1 MQSYSINSQKRKL
14 QAVIVAFIIITML
27 SQWFM
32 PLVAR
37 AESGRTL
44 SFTVRD
50 SVTAKGK
57 KDTINMAYTTTTK
70 FSGNGHFA
78 VRTFASL
85 NDDYLQIVGYIISDE
100 PFSRI
105 YYDEKV
111 GESSTDDSRVTD
123 AQLLTDGIYYSS
135 LGGRTYGWSKKD
147 ESAVYS
153 YSYPN
158 VICAPLGFDG
168 VELLKKYALSWDK
181 KDNYKELVFD
191 TDTAQFSSDIP
202 TPRITVDN
210 NYNLSFNNATDNY
223 YFQIKGRW
231 YSVDDIELYKQS
243 AQWKYKYNSII
254 KSGLTEW
261 TEKAIKTNTSDLNLA
276 TLGRSAFDNFL
287 SQNPIDSRSYT
298 GGTNALGNYFSGYND
313 ALSTIKMLLKQ
324 PTTLYNGLEI
334 YVRYYEFDSSGIARY
349 GKWCHYY
356 DNLANANGSS
366 GSQWDDKDNM
376 FMGNQSSNG
385 LTDDQFNDVENTGNS
400 TKADTDLVPDYNDSG
415 SGSVIIGDADLTSIT
430 TTLKSLYSQGQEI
443 INMFGQVFS
452 FLPSWLTAFICTSIG
467 LVCLIGII
475 KALRG

>member
-1 MQSYSINSQKRKL
+1 MQSYLINSQKRKL

-27 SQWFM
+27 SQWFA
-32 PLVAR
+32 PLIVHAEEERELEFNTSLTLFKDGETTPFRKTVKVKGQGHFVATSFQYIADTSYSFR
-37 AESGRTL
+37 MFIVSEKPFYRTL
-44 SFTVRD
+44 H
-50 SVTAKGK
+50 SVS
-57 KDTINMAYTTTTK
+57 AYGQTTTNTDIGQATYYGGVYYL
-70 FSGNGHFA
+70 SVADYGGTCA
-78 VRTFASL
+78 VDT
-85 NDDYLQIVGYIISDE
+85 QIQSKGLVNVTDCSDSNFFDILKE
-100 PFSRI
+100 RI
-105 YYDEKV
+105 DNNYYDLSK
-111 GESSTDDSRVTD
+111 DD
-123 AQLLTDGIYYSS
+123 
-135 LGGRTYGWSKKD
+135 
-147 ESAVYS
+147 
-153 YSYPN
+153 
-158 VICAPLGFDG
+158 
-168 VELLKKYALSWDK
+168 
-181 KDNYKELVFD
+181 YKELVFD
-191 TDTAQFSSDIP
+191 TNTAQFSSDIP

-276 TLGRSAFDNFL
+276 TLGKSAFDNFL

-334 YVRYYEFDSSGIARY
+334 YVRYYEFDSNGVAHY

-366 GSQWDDKDNM
+366 GSQWDDKNNM
-376 FMGNQSSNG
+376 FMGNQSSSG

-415 SGSVIIGDADLTSIT
+415 TGSVIIGDADLTSIT

>member
-14 QAVIVAFIIITML
+14 QVIMVAFIIITMFPPL
-27 SQWFM
+27 IVHADVSRTINFSVSYNWGYEEKNDFVLANSGQSVSTTFTGSGNVFARCYQSDYELNNCRYVDKFTV
-32 PLVAR
+32 LVASNNPFTYLKSDNSV
-37 AESGRTL
+37 ANGIKYNDLYYAILL
-44 SFTVRD
+44 SKVGGLYD
-50 SVTAKGK
+50 SFSCAVPKVSVDKSWGTTADIYNVLDSIDLSK
-57 KDTINMAYTTTTK
+57 
-70 FSGNGHFA
+70 
-78 VRTFASL
+78 
-85 NDDYLQIVGYIISDE
+85 DDY
-100 PFSRI
+100 
-105 YYDEKV
+105 
-111 GESSTDDSRVTD
+111 
-123 AQLLTDGIYYSS
+123 
-135 LGGRTYGWSKKD
+135 
-147 ESAVYS
+147 
-153 YSYPN
+153 
-158 VICAPLGFDG
+158 
-168 VELLKKYALSWDK
+168 
-181 KDNYKELVFD
+181 KEIVFD

-210 NYNLSFNNATDNY
+210 NYNFSFNNATDNY

-276 TLGRSAFDNFL
+276 TLGKSAFDNFL

-313 ALSTIKMLLKQ
+313 ALSTVKMLLKQ

-334 YVRYYEFDSSGIARY
+334 YVRYFEFDSSGVAHY

-356 DNLANANGSS
+356 DNLADANGSS
-366 GSQWDDKDNM
+366 GSQCDDKDNI
-376 FMGNQSSNG
+376 FLVNQSSSG
-385 LTDDQFNDVENTGNS
+385 LTDEQFNDVENTGNS

>member
-1 MQSYSINSQKRKL
+1 MQSYLINSQKRKL

-27 SQWFM
+27 SQWFA
-32 PLVAR
+32 PLVAH
-37 AESGRTL
+37 AESLTDRTIHFNVRSVLTFIKDTTVVSTYDNSASVKGVGHFVVKSFRFEDKTNDKFGGALYVYSDKPFTYGGDNADKYNCLTKNDIYYCVLGFQESTL
-44 SFTVRD
+44 SSFTYNYI
-50 SVTAKGK
+50 GL
-57 KDTINMAYTTTTK
+57 INC
-70 FSGNGHFA
+70 
-78 VRTFASL
+78 
-85 NDDYLQIVGYIISDE
+85 
-100 PFSRI
+100 
-105 YYDEKV
+105 
-111 GESSTDDSRVTD
+111 TD
-123 AQLLTDGIYYSS
+123 YSS
-135 LGGRTYGWSKKD
+135 KSAYNTAIENSFNSLDLSKD
-147 ESAVYS
+147 
-153 YSYPN
+153 
-158 VICAPLGFDG
+158 D
-168 VELLKKYALSWDK
+168 
-181 KDNYKELVFD
+181 YKELVFD
-191 TDTAQFSSDIP
+191 ADTAQFSSDIP

-276 TLGRSAFDNFL
+276 TLGKSAFDNFL

-334 YVRYYEFDSSGIARY
+334 YVRYYEFDSNGVAHY

-376 FMGNQSSNG
+376 FMGNQSSSG

-400 TKADTDLVPDYNDSG
+400 TKADTDLVPDYNNSG